1 MSSSSWSRIIFFWF
15 PKLCCICWRQLWFF
29 EVAAKLAE
37 FGFVVDDNFDVVVI
51 AVDDDDDDDDDDN
64 DDIFDVVVVAVGLNL
79 LLVRAALSLD

>member
-51 AVDDDDDDDDDDN
+51 AVDDDDDDDDDN